1 MAQVTITKI
10 TVDWSKVV
18 IDPPID
24 GSKELLINHEIN
36 VARVRLLDDPL
47 TADMVKIY
55 MVDGEVLEL
64 HYSVGVEVDNGV
76 DPPVVATSNQHLID
90 LIENLFTT

>member
-10 TVDWSKVV
+10 TQDWTKV
-18 IDPPID
+18 ILNPSID

-36 VARVRLLDDPL
+36 VARVRLIDNPETLDV
-47 TADMVKIY
+47 VKIY

-64 HYSVGVEVDNGV
+64 HFSVGVEVDNGV
-76 DPPVVATSNQHLID
+76 DPPVVATSNQNLID
-90 LIENLFTT
+90 LIENLFTA

>member
-10 TVDWSKVV
+10 TQDWTKV
-18 IDPPID
+18 ILSPSID

-36 VARVRLLDDPL
+36 VARVRLLDEPAV
-47 TADMVKIY
+47 ADIVKVY

-64 HYSVGVEVDNGV
+64 HYSVGVSVDGTT
-76 DPPVVATSNQHLID
+76 ATSNQHLID
-90 LIENLFTT
+90 LIETLFTS